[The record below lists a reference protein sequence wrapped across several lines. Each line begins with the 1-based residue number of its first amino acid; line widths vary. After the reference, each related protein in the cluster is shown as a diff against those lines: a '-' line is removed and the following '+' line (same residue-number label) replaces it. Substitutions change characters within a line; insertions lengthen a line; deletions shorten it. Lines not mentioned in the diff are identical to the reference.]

1 MKNGKFNEA
10 KNYLMKNQNLKVTLK
25 IQIIDEKRK
34 HLKQEK
40 YSKEEYLKYNFII
53 FNNEKIIL

>member
-40 YSKEEYLKYNFII
+40 YSKEVSLKDNFII
-53 FNNEKIIL
+53 FNNENIIL

>member
-40 YSKEEYLKYNFII
+40 YSKEVSLKDNFII